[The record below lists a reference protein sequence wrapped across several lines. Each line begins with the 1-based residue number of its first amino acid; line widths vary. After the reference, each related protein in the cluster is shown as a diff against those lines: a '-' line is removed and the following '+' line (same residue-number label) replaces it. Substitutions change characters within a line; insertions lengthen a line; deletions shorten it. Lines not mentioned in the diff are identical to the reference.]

1 MNFQYSKTREQKKA
15 MIKENIEKQH
25 RFIQQ
30 QNANVL
36 IVDKKIE
43 FFNQGLNQME
53 VEDKTGLNLPL
64 LNPPKFENFI
74 DLEKSEVFGEKQES
88 LLKRNYQGII
98 LVNCYQFNYGNGKAT
113 GFGDFLRGCYY
124 LMQYCEEK
132 KYTCQIDFSR
142 HLLCRFLKHKRNYG
156 NIIENRPIYKFT
168 DINANLSV
176 GINKEIDHLVK
187 NNYDIFENFLE
198 DQQILQSH
206 LFFFT
211 NSFPLYSPT
220 KSQKERMRFLLEP
233 TEEITESCKQIMDRL
248 ELIKKRFI
256 LIHIR
261 FGDEYL
267 VENNKIFDGDIL
279 ETVKREISSLLSLTF
294 KNQNQNQNQKYLL
307 LADNNEIKKYL
318 IRLYPFFKT
327 FFKEITHFG
336 EGVSLEAEKVKN
348 TMVDFYL
355 MSCSEQ
361 IYSYSCYL
369 HGSGFS
375 RWCAKTYDIPYVS
388 KYIK

>member
-25 RFIQQ
+25 RLIQQ

-74 DLEKSEVFGEKQES
+74 DLEKSELFGEKQES

-98 LVNCYQFNYGNGKAT
+98 LVNCYQFNYANGKAT

-142 HLLCRFLKHKRNYG
+142 HLLCRFVKHKRNYG

-233 TEEITESCKQIMDRL
+233 TEEIAESCKQIMDRL

-294 KNQNQNQNQKYLL
+294 KNQNQNQKYLL